1 MKEWGSLLWLS
12 LIINGLANA
21 APSPVQLKGLFLD
34 MNELVLEAS
43 RQCDI
48 AINIEEDFPAGP
60 KIHYDCSSS
69 LEQILKA
76 IRGYIHFHTGKK
88 LLEQWSSDSVS
99 LTLPRQHQLPKQ
111 VAPEDNIYPK
121 RELKPLPILAAL
133 KKIWNKAKAQQ
144 RESNGRRQQQNSS
157 ETQSTKVKKM
167 NLSPS
172 PPQQPTAPDEALH
185 PTIMVETVPPS
196 HFKALDLFP
205 KAVHQQQQPKLRPLS
220 GPEENDWPHPPGDHL
235 SDPRLNSTNPSQAK
249 INSKHDLPDL

>member
-99 LTLPRQHQLPKQ
+99 LTLPRKHQLPKQ
-111 VAPEDNIYPK
+111 VVPEDNIYPK
-121 RELKPLPILAAL
+121 RELKPLPIF
-133 KKIWNKAKAQQ
+133 
-144 RESNGRRQQQNSS
+144 G
-157 ETQSTKVKKM
+157 
-167 NLSPS
+167 
-172 PPQQPTAPDEALH
+172 PQH
-185 PTIMVETVPPS
+185 
-196 HFKALDLFP
+196 
-205 KAVHQQQQPKLRPLS
+205 
-220 GPEENDWPHPPGDHL
+220 
-235 SDPRLNSTNPSQAK
+235 
-249 INSKHDLPDL
+249 